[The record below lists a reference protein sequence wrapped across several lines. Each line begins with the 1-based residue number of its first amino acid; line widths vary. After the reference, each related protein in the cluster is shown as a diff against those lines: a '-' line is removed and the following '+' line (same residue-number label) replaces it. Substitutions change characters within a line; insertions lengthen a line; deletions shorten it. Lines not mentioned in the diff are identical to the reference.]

1 MGKLIERLR
10 DALLGT
16 EANDSHGTAPAVR
29 IVVECA
35 KCGEHI
41 AARIEK
47 AHELQEVYAE
57 EPPPDDEEEH
67 AVGYMLRKELV
78 GANCQNIISLQLA
91 FDECRQI
98 TQQSSNAP
106 MKATVCTA
114 VRRPHLHGSG
124 D

>member
-47 AHELQEVYAE
+47 
-57 EPPPDDEEEH
+57 EEH

-98 TQQSSNAP
+98 TQQSVEGGTIIS
-106 MKATVCTA
+106 VEECT
-114 VRRPHLHGSG
+114 
-124 D
+124 